1 MHIKLSLTIFLLVQ
15 FLGNGIQAQQ
25 NNYQFERLTI
35 NDGLSQS
42 NAQQI
47 IQDQEGFIWIATQD
61 GLNQFDGYDF
71 TIYRNDPD
79 DDNSISGN
87 RIVSMIED
95 SEGTIWIATFYNGVC
110 AFDKATRKFTSYDII
125 EEESNQNIA
134 DARRFYIDNEDNLW
148 VFLESGVAIFNKE
161 KDAFR
166 YIGAETFY
174 NGYCF
179 SANSSVLEY
188 SPNELLLITNEC
200 FALYLINKHDFS
212 VKEIKAP
219 GLEAFSTSWRFI
231 YKDSKDYIWVGDV
244 GGGLLQYNKDFELLN
259 HFDDTSDSPLR
270 IGSQVRD
277 MLQDKNG
284 NYWVGTDA
292 TGLYVINEGLTDY
305 TSITRNQAESKSIGG
320 NTIYDLYEDNS
331 GIIWISHFNG
341 GVSYYDPNAIR
352 FKAYY
357 HNANDA
363 TSISQNPVLSVF
375 EDSKGR
381 IWVGT
386 DGGGLNL
393 FNKENGTFKH
403 YTREKNGFTTNVITA
418 ISEDNNGNLLLGT
431 WGGGFMVFN
440 PDTGSLKK
448 FLNNHPSIQG
458 HIWRFEMDKN
468 GLIWLGVLGSNKAYY
483 FDQRTQTVSDYE
495 TLTGKENILN
505 SQIMTSLEDSNE
517 DIWFGTEGGGVYK
530 YLVDEQQMVAFRHQP
545 DNPNSLAEDVV
556 YTIQEDSRGQ
566 IWFGTSNSGISIFNP
581 DEETFTHIKQKD
593 GLPSNAIM
601 GILEADD
608 YQFWISTNNGVCLYQ
623 PEENKFTHYTVNDGL
638 QGLEFKY
645 NASLIDNEGNY
656 YLGGLNGLNVF
667 RPGDIKSNTIKPPV
681 YFTDFKL
688 FNQSVDINDV
698 DSPLDKH
705 ISATSSIELNHKQN
719 IFEISF
725 VGINYTATKDNEFKY
740 KMVGFDDDYIL
751 TKNRS
756 VSYMNLPSGEYTFHV
771 MASNNDGLWNE
782 EGANL
787 EITILPPWWA
797 TWWFRIIMT
806 IIIAGAVLLFFR
818 WRTRKLREDQRA
830 LKAKVEEATKEV
842 ELRNARLSQAQEQ
855 LTKIMDDVKNQL
867 GKVSEDLL
875 SATNSEA
882 ASIEEM
888 SASVEQMATD
898 INENA
903 KGASIMLQGGKEI
916 EKDTEA
922 TVQIMSKAM
931 EAITNIN
938 ESIGFISDFARK
950 TNLIS
955 LNASIEA
962 ARAGVHGRSFA
973 VVAAEVRKLAD
984 QSQEMANKIQKLS
997 HTGLDLS
1004 TNADQK
1010 IKDLQKYIQKIV
1022 SLIIQISTS
1031 SQSQSQQADNIN
1043 SAIQQL
1049 ENNVTGTAA
1058 LAEKMDNAIHS
1069 LSLEDSEET
1078 N

>member
-1 MHIKLSLTIFLLVQ
+1 MKIITPFAFFLLVH
-15 FLGNGIQAQQ
+15 FLGIGLQAQQ

-47 IQDQEGFIWIATQD
+47 IQDKEGFMWIATQD

-71 TIYRNDPD
+71 TVYRNDPND
-79 DDNSISGN
+79 NNSISGN
-87 RIVSMIED
+87 RIESIIED
-95 SEGTIWIATFYNGVC
+95 NQGTIWIATYYNGIC

-125 EEESNQNIA
+125 EEESNQTIA
-134 DARRFYIDNEDNLW
+134 DTRRFYIDSEDNLW
-148 VFLESGVAIFNKE
+148 VFLESGVAIYNKE

-166 YIGAETFY
+166 YIGAGTFF
-174 NGYCF
+174 NGHCF
-179 SANSSVLEY
+179 SANSSVVEY
-188 SPNELLLITNEC
+188 SPDELLFITNTC
-200 FALYLINKHDFS
+200 FDFYLVNKQDFS
-212 VKEIKAP
+212 VKKINAP
-219 GLEAFSTSWRFI
+219 GLENFSTTRRFI
-231 YKDSKDYIWVGDV
+231 YKDDKDGIWVGDA
-244 GGGLLQYNKDFELLN
+244 GGGLLQYNKAFELLN
-259 HFDDTSDSPLR
+259 RYDDTSDSPLR
-270 IGSQVRD
+270 IGSQIRD
-277 MLQDKNG
+277 MLQDESG

-292 TGLYVINEGLTDY
+292 TGLYVINERKTDY
-305 TSITRNQAESKSIGG
+305 TSITRNQADSKSIGG
-320 NTIYDLYEDNS
+320 NTIYDLYEDKS

-352 FKAYY
+352 FKAYF

-363 TSISQNPVLSVF
+363 TTISENPVLSIF

-381 IWVGT
+381 IWIGT

-393 FNKENGTFKH
+393 FNKEEGTFKR
-403 YTREKNGFTTNVITA
+403 YTRERNGFTTNVITA

-431 WGGGFMVFN
+431 YGGGFMVFN
-440 PDTGSLKK
+440 PDTGYIKYY
-448 FLNNHPSIQG
+448 LNNNPSIQG
-458 HIWRFEMDKN
+458 HIWRFQKDKN
-468 GLIWLGVLGSNKAYY
+468 GLIWLGILGSNKAYY
-483 FDQRTQTVSDYE
+483 FDQKTQTISDYE

-505 SQIMTSLEDSNE
+505 SQIMTSLEDAN
-517 DIWFGTEGGGVYK
+517 DDLWFGTEGGGAYK

-545 DNPNSLAEDVV
+545 ENPNSLAENVV
-556 YTIQEDSRGQ
+556 FTIFEDSRGL
-566 IWFGTSNSGISIFNP
+566 IWFGTLNAGVSIFNP
-581 DEETFTHIKQKD
+581 SDETFTHLNQND
-593 GLPSNAIM
+593 GLPGNGIM
-601 GILEADD
+601 GILEDNN

-623 PEENKFTHYTVNDGL
+623 PEEKKFTHYTTNDGL

-645 NASLIDNEGNY
+645 NSSLIDSEGNY
-656 YLGGLNGLNVF
+656 YFGGLNGLNVF
-667 RPGDIKSNTIKPPV
+667 RPGDIRNNTNKPPV

-688 FNQSVDINDV
+688 FNQSVNINDKE
-698 DSPLDKH
+698 SPLDKH
-705 ISATSSIELNHKQN
+705 ISATHSIRLSHRQN
-719 IFEISF
+719 IFEISY
-725 VGINYTATKDNEFKY
+725 VGINYTATKDNEYKY
-740 KMVGFDDDYIL
+740 RMIGFDDDYIL

-756 VSYMNLPSGEYTFHV
+756 VSYMNLPSGKYTFHV
-771 MASNNDGLWNE
+771 MASNNDGVWNE
-782 EGANL
+782 EGAQIA
-787 EITILPPWWA
+787 ITVLPPWWA
-797 TWWFRIIMT
+797 TWWFRIMMT
-806 IIIAGAVLLFFR
+806 IIIVGAVLLYFR
-818 WRTRKLREDQRA
+818 WRTRKLREDQKA
-830 LKAKVEEATKEV
+830 LKAKVDEATKEV
-842 ELRNARLSQAQEQ
+842 ELRNTRLSQAQEQ

-875 SATNSEA
+875 HATNSEA

-903 KGASIMLQGGKEI
+903 KGAGIMLQGGKEI

-1049 ENNVTGTAA
+1049 ENNVTSTAA
-1058 LAEKMDNAIHS
+1058 LAEKMDNAIHA